1 MNNGERCGVRTQAEM
16 YHGMDIILTMQINDS
31 TKVKQH
37 KTIDQQQHSI
47 VKPVC
52 QASQS
57 YKGFYQKIKTTGV
70 H

>member
-1 MNNGERCGVRTQAEM
+1 M